1 MAEAIEYPDNTIPVT
16 LMRGRPWYSGC
27 LSWELCNMLNALEQP
42 DLRII
47 GEGAVKKV
55 GLDGRSRARDD
66 NRLNLPKEEKRRI
79 TARKI
84 NKGLTMEMVMSSL
97 LTFVD
102 HPGAVT
108 SRCVPNKRGLPNNFA
123 QGGRPD
129 IVFHPADNEPSFQVV
144 CEVSANEEMDDS
156 TYLGQLERG
165 LEHARAEHQKTGVA
179 VTYLF
184 VANLRKIGEDK
195 ALQAVYRKFLTASG
209 SRLGPMGRYPPGAHA
224 GRGVRAG
231 RPNTRPRVQAR
242 VQQPGVGQGARR
254 AAPEDV
260 AGERARG
267 GGLDVGPVRGNGP
280 AVVWEGTLP
289 VRCLRRWP
297 GRRSAA
303 LARHVP
309 IRRDRLRNRR
319 PVPRQCVRR
328 RRGPGRESSA
338 HRAVLSVDSA
348 AA

>member
-16 LMRGRPWYSGC
+16 LMRGRPWYSGY

-123 QGGRPD
+123 QGNRPD

-144 CEVSANEEMDDS
+144 CEVSANEEMDDG

-195 ALQAVYRKFLTASG
+195 ALQAVYRKFLTASE
-209 SRLGPMGRYPPGAHA
+209 SRLGPMG
-224 GRGVRAG
+224 
-231 RPNTRPRVQAR
+231 
-242 VQQPGVGQGARR
+242 
-254 AAPEDV
+254 E
-260 AGERARG
+260 
-267 GGLDVGPVRGNGP
+267 
-280 AVVWEGTLP
+280 
-289 VRCLRRWP
+289 
-297 GRRSAA
+297 
-303 LARHVP
+303 
-309 IRRDRLRNRR
+309 IR
-319 PVPRQCVRR
+319 PVPMRAAEFGRAVRILDHEYKLAFNSQVLAKALDALHQQMWPESVPEAVDWMSDLFVETVRR
-328 RRGPGRESSA
+328 SFGRERSLFDPETLAGPS
-338 HRAVLSVDSA
+338 
-348 AA
+348 